1 MSKADVIEIEGVVVE
16 KLPNAMFQVELEN
29 GHKVL
34 ATISG
39 KLRMNYIR
47 ILPGDKVT
55 LEMSPYDLSKGR
67 IIWRDKQAE
76 NLKKHLIFQDK
87 DGIMLKRTL
96 LERLYY
102 ALFQRALYTG
112 MQPVMPL
119 SQGLRNVVC
128 IWSRKEMDY
137 EGKENYCES
146 KIISKTDLRKVQGYQ
161 EKRQHQ
167 SNL

>member
-55 LEMSPYDLSKGR
+55 LEMSRTIYPRDVLFGEINSILDKG
-67 IIWRDKQAE
+67 
-76 NLKKHLIFQDK
+76 LKK
-87 DGIMLKRTL
+87 LK
-96 LERLYY
+96 
-102 ALFQRALYTG
+102 
-112 MQPVMPL
+112 
-119 SQGLRNVVC
+119 
-128 IWSRKEMDY
+128 
-137 EGKENYCES
+137 
-146 KIISKTDLRKVQGYQ
+146 KTNK
-161 EKRQHQ
+161 
-167 SNL
+167 NA